1 MVDVIIIGKG
11 PSGVSA
17 ALYTARAGLTTCVV
31 GTDKSALKKAEQIEN
46 YYGFESISGQE
57 LLRQGEKQLSRL
69 GVEVLDGEVLDV
81 ALSDVFI
88 VTTTSGIMTAKAVII
103 ATGAPRNTVKIDGLK
118 RLEGKGVSYCTVCDA
133 FFYRKKKVAV
143 LGNSHYALHE
153 YNAIKDVAS
162 EATIL
167 TNGKPC
173 DEDFGSA
180 KVIDKKIKK
189 LTGDDRLQQ
198 VVFDDD
204 STLTIDGLFVALGQA
219 SADVLAR
226 KIGAVSEQGFIVT
239 DKDMMTTVDGLFAC
253 GDCVGGLMQIS
264 KAVSDGAIAGT
275 SAVRYVKAK
284 K

>member
-11 PSGVSA
+11 PAGVSS

-31 GTDKSALKKAEQIEN
+31 GTDKSALKKAERIEN

-57 LLRQGEKQLSRL
+57 LLQYGEKQLSRL
-69 GVEVLDGEVLDV
+69 GVEIVEGEVMDV
-81 ALSDVFI
+81 AYSDVFI

-103 ATGAPRNTVKIDGLK
+103 ATGAPRNTVKIDGLR
-118 RLEGKGVSYCTVCDA
+118 RLEGKGVSYCAVCDA

-162 EATIL
+162 EAIVL
-167 TNGKPC
+167 TDGKPC
-173 DEDFGSA
+173 EEDFGSA
-180 KVIDKKIKK
+180 KIIDKKIRK
-189 LTGDDRLQQ
+189 LIGDDRLQQ
-198 VVFDDD
+198 VLFDDD
-204 STLTIDGLFVALGQA
+204 SEIEIDGLFVALGQA
-219 SADVLAR
+219 SANVLAR
-226 KIGAVSEQGFIVT
+226 KIGAVSDKGFIQT
-239 DKDMMTTVDGLFAC
+239 DRDMMTTVPGLFAC

-275 SAVRYVKAK
+275 AAVRFVKAK

>member
-31 GTDKSALKKAEQIEN
+31 GTDNSALKKADRIEN

-57 LLRQGEKQLSRL
+57 LLRYGEKQLSRL
-69 GVEVLDGEVLDV
+69 GVEVVDGEVLDV
-81 ALSDVFI
+81 AYSDVFI

-118 RLEGKGVSYCTVCDA
+118 RLEGKGVSYCAVCDA

-153 YNAIKDVAS
+153 YDAIKDVAS
-162 EATIL
+162 EAIIL
-167 TNGKPC
+167 TDGKPC
-173 DEDFGSA
+173 EVDFGNA
-180 KVIDKKIKK
+180 TVIDKKIKK
-189 LTGDDRLQQ
+189 LVGDERLQQ

-204 STLTIDGLFVALGQA
+204 SAIEIDGLFVALGQA

-226 KIGAVSEQGFIVT
+226 KIGAVCNNGFIET
-239 DKDMMTTVDGLFAC
+239 DKDMMTSVQGLFAC
-253 GDCVGGLMQIS
+253 GDCVGGLLQIS

-275 SAVRYVKAK
+275 AAVRHVKAK

>member
-11 PSGVSA
+11 PAGVSS

-31 GTDKSALKKAEQIEN
+31 GTDKSALKKAERIEN

-57 LLRQGEKQLSRL
+57 LLQYGEKQLSRL
-69 GVEVLDGEVLDV
+69 GVEIVEGEVMDV
-81 ALSDVFI
+81 AYSDVFI

-103 ATGAPRNTVKIDGLK
+103 ATGAPRNTVKIDGLR
-118 RLEGKGVSYCTVCDA
+118 RLEGKGVSYCAVCDA

-162 EATIL
+162 EAIVL
-167 TNGKPC
+167 TDGKPC
-173 DEDFGSA
+173 EEDFGSA
-180 KVIDKKIKK
+180 KVIDKKIRK
-189 LTGDDRLQQ
+189 LIGDDRLQQ

-204 STLTIDGLFVALGQA
+204 SEIEIDGLFVALGQA

-226 KIGAVSEQGFIVT
+226 KIGAVSDKGFIQT
-239 DKDMMTTVDGLFAC
+239 DRDMMTTVPGLFAC
-253 GDCVGGLMQIS
+253 GDCIGGLMQIS

-275 SAVRYVKAK
+275 AAVRYVKAK

>member
-17 ALYTARAGLTTCVV
+17 ALYTARAGLKTCVV
-31 GTDKSALKKAEQIEN
+31 GNDESALKKTERIEN
-46 YYGFESISGQE
+46 YYGFESISGSE
-57 LLRQGEKQLSRL
+57 LLSCGEKQLLRL
-69 GVEVLDGEVLDV
+69 GVEVVNGEVTDM
-81 ALSDVFI
+81 AFSDVFI
-88 VTTTSGIMTAKAVII
+88 VTTNRGIMTAKAVII
-103 ATGAPRNTVKIDGLK
+103 ATGAPRNTVKIEGLK
-118 RLEGKGVSYCTVCDA
+118 RLEGKGVSYCAVCDA

-162 EATIL
+162 EAIVL
-167 TNGKPC
+167 TGGKPC
-173 DEDFGSA
+173 DEDFGNA
-180 KVIDKKIKK
+180 TVIDKKITK
-189 LTGDDRLQQ
+189 LVGDDRLQR

-204 STLTIDGLFVALGQA
+204 SEIAIDGLFVALGQA

-226 KIGAVSEQGFIVT
+226 KIGAVCNKGFIET
-239 DKDMMTTVDGLFAC
+239 DKDMMTTVPGLFAC

-264 KAVSDGAIAGT
+264 KAVGDGAIAGT
-275 SAVRYVKAK
+275 AAVRYVKAK

>member
-11 PSGVSA
+11 PAGVSS

-31 GTDKSALKKAEQIEN
+31 GTDKSALKKAERIEN

-57 LLRQGEKQLSRL
+57 LLQYGEKQLSRL
-69 GVEVLDGEVLDV
+69 GVEIVEGEVMDV
-81 ALSDVFI
+81 AYSDVFI

-103 ATGAPRNTVKIDGLK
+103 ATGAPRNTVKIDGLR
-118 RLEGKGVSYCTVCDA
+118 RLEGKGVSYCAVCDA

-162 EATIL
+162 EAIVL
-167 TNGKPC
+167 TDGKPC
-173 DEDFGSA
+173 EEDFGSA
-180 KVIDKKIKK
+180 KVIDKKIRK
-189 LTGDDRLQQ
+189 LIGDDRLQQ

-204 STLTIDGLFVALGQA
+204 SEIEIDGLFVALGQA
-219 SADVLAR
+219 SADILAR
-226 KIGAVSEQGFIVT
+226 KIGAVSDKGFIQT
-239 DKDMMTTVDGLFAC
+239 DRDMMTTVPGLFAC

-275 SAVRYVKAK
+275 AAVRFVKAK

>member
-11 PSGVSA
+11 PAGVSS

-31 GTDKSALKKAEQIEN
+31 GTDKSALKKAERIEN

-57 LLRQGEKQLSRL
+57 LLQYGEKQLSRL
-69 GVEVLDGEVLDV
+69 GVEIVEGEVMDV
-81 ALSDVFI
+81 AYSDVFI

-103 ATGAPRNTVKIDGLK
+103 ATGAPRNTVKIDGLR
-118 RLEGKGVSYCTVCDA
+118 RLEGKGVSYCAVCDA

-162 EATIL
+162 EAIVL
-167 TNGKPC
+167 TDGKPC
-173 DEDFGSA
+173 EEDFGSA
-180 KVIDKKIKK
+180 KVIDKKIRK
-189 LTGDDRLQQ
+189 LIGDDRLQQ

-204 STLTIDGLFVALGQA
+204 SEIEIDGLFVALGQA

-226 KIGAVSEQGFIVT
+226 KIGAVSDKGFIQT
-239 DKDMMTTVDGLFAC
+239 DRDMMTTVPGLFAC

-275 SAVRYVKAK
+275 AAVRFVEAK

>member
-11 PSGVSA
+11 PAGVSS

-31 GTDKSALKKAEQIEN
+31 GTDKSALKKAERIEN

-57 LLRQGEKQLSRL
+57 LLQYGEKQLSRL
-69 GVEVLDGEVLDV
+69 GVEIVEGEVMDV
-81 ALSDVFI
+81 AYSDVFI

-103 ATGAPRNTVKIDGLK
+103 ATGAPRNTVKIDGLR
-118 RLEGKGVSYCTVCDA
+118 RLEGKGVSYCAVCDA

-162 EATIL
+162 EAIVL
-167 TNGKPC
+167 TDGKPC
-173 DEDFGSA
+173 EEDFGSA
-180 KVIDKKIKK
+180 KVIDKKIRK
-189 LTGDDRLQQ
+189 LIGDDRLQQ

-204 STLTIDGLFVALGQA
+204 SEIEIDGLFVALGQA

-226 KIGAVSEQGFIVT
+226 KIGAVSDKGFIQT
-239 DKDMMTTVDGLFAC
+239 DRDMMTTVPGLFAC

-275 SAVRYVKAK
+275 AAVRFVKAK